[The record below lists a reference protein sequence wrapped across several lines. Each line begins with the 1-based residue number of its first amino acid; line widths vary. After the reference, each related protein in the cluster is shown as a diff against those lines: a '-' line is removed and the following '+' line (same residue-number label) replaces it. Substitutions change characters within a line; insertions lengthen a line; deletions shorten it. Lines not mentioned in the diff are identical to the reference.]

1 MAKNTEDSEKDFDRL
16 LKAGFDLYAKEKLA
30 EIPDMKNE
38 PGNYTL
44 YGKCIE
50 KIRKP
55 KPVLAGI
62 MLSACLCSL
71 LLAVFIFAKVVSSDS
86 PVTPPASADTTGGYA
101 PATTVAD
108 TRKPSVTTVTTTTRK
123 TDRPIPP
130 KTEDA
135 IASGEFNMNHFMNG
149 GSDSGFINSGG
160 TGEFA
165 DNYAMTYLS
174 PVGLKEKSRNR
185 SMTYSADK
193 GRYSGDIRIVV
204 SSGSRKIPSA
214 VSYTFPTGGQY
225 PTVCELSGIRAD
237 GKTDLLH
244 SYVCPADCADLTLSF
259 YIGLAS
265 DGRLTAGMYENFMF
279 VFKFSA
285 LENDTDGVVP
295 KIKLYGVDEPT
306 EKIKY
311 VNYLVKSGGL
321 YSVST
326 NCEEISIPSSF
337 GGVALER
344 IHDGAF
350 KGALVRSLAS
360 VTIPEGVRR
369 ISAGAFSDCEKLR
382 NVGLHSTLATG
393 FVDSFNGQSYSGSLY
408 RKELEQQRDIDRD
421 GEIGV
426 PFRFM
431 FINCL
436 SLEGVSVSPHNKD
449 FYSENGIVYNS
460 LGTKVFDP
468 WDSSFIL
475 IVKPDIIK

>member
-1 MAKNTEDSEKDFDRL
+1 MAKKTEENEKDFDRL

-86 PVTPPASADTTGGYA
+86 PTAPPLSADVNGNYI
-101 PATTVAD
+101 PATTTAD
-108 TRKPSVTTVTTTTRK
+108 TRKPSVTTATTTTCPP
-123 TDRPIPP
+123 DRPIPP
-130 KTEDA
+130 KTED
-135 IASGEFNMNHFMNG
+135 IIGSGEFNMNHFMNG
-149 GSDSGFINSGG
+149 GSFGGFINSGG

-165 DNYAMTYLS
+165 DNYAMNYLL
-174 PVGLKEKSRNR
+174 PVVLKEKSRNR
-185 SMTYSADK
+185 SMTCSADN
-193 GRYSGDIRIVV
+193 GRYSGDVRMVV
-204 SSGSRKIPSA
+204 SSESGKIPAA
-214 VSYTFPTGGQY
+214 VSYTFPSGGPY
-225 PTVCELSGIRAD
+225 PTVCELNGIRAD
-237 GKTDLLH
+237 GTTDLLH
-244 SYVCPADCADLTLSF
+244 LYVCSADCTDLMLSF
-259 YIGLAS
+259 YIGLTS
-265 DGRLTAGMYENFMF
+265 DGKLTAGMYENFMF
-279 VFKFSA
+279 VFKFSG
-285 LENDTDGVVP
+285 LENDTDGVIP
-295 KIKLYGVDEPT
+295 KINLYGVDEPI

-326 NCEEISIPSSF
+326 NCAEISIPSSF
-337 GGVALER
+337 GGVTLER
-344 IHDGAF
+344 IYDGAF
-350 KGALVRSLAS
+350 KGTLVRSLVS

-369 ISAGAFSDCEKLR
+369 ISAGAFSDCERLR
-382 NVGLHSTLATG
+382 NVALPSTLANG
-393 FVDSFNGQSYSGSLY
+393 FVNSFSGQNYSGSLY
-408 RKELEQQRDIDRD
+408 CKELEQQRDIDRD

-431 FINCL
+431 FINCR
-436 SLEGVSVSPHNKD
+436 SLESVSVSPYNKD

-460 LGTKVFDP
+460 LGTKVFDAR
-468 WDSSFIL
+468 DSLFIMG
-475 IVKPDIIK
+475 VKPDVIK